1 MINSVR
7 RSVST
12 WAISVGLMAVTVSAL
27 AGPQPKRSLDP
38 VVTVHF
44 ADLKTSTTEGSQIL
58 YARISAAALAV
69 CSGGAD
75 WYPSQYWAGR
85 DCYRATVDR
94 VVARLNLP
102 LLTALHHAQPQPVPD
117 VPARQ
122 VADR

>member
-12 WAISVGLMAVTVSAL
+12 WALAVGLMAAAASAS
-27 AGPQPKRSLDP
+27 AGPQPKRSLEP
-38 VVTVHF
+38 VVIVHF
-44 ADLKTSTTEGSQIL
+44 ADLKTSTAEGSRIL

-75 WYPSQYWAGR
+75 WYPSQHWAGR

-94 VVARLNLP
+94 VVNKLNLP
-102 LLTALHHAQPQPVPD
+102 LLTALHHARPEPGPD
-117 VPARQ
+117 VPALQ
-122 VADR
+122 AADR

>member
-12 WAISVGLMAVTVSAL
+12 WAVTVGLVAATASAL
-27 AGPQPKRSLDP
+27 AGPQPKRSLEP

-44 ADLKTSTTEGSQIL
+44 ADLKTSTVEGSQVL

-69 CSGGAD
+69 CSAGAD

-102 LLTALHHAQPQPVPD
+102 LLTALHHARPQPGPD
-117 VPARQ
+117 VPALQ
-122 VADR
+122 AADR